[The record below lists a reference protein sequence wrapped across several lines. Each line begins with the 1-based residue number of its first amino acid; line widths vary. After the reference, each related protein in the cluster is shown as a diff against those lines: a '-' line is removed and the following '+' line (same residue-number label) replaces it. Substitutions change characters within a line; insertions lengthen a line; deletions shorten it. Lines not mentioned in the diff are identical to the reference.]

1 MFIQAIDRGF
11 VVMTSQFNYVVEAVF
26 VSDVVNIFFKGEVVT
41 FAAPR
46 EILLND
52 AMSLSLWVN
61 QRVMDMCSDE
71 LRGAMS
77 I

>member
-26 VSDVVNIFFKGEVVT
+26 VSDVVNIFFKGDVVT